1 MAITQKQFY
10 ARTFAFLAAA
20 LLLLLTIVGGS
31 LYLTRLTQQN
41 FDKVVMTRSVRSAA
55 ADLLSRIIDAETGQ
69 RGYLLTRDQRY
80 LEPYREQVGAIAPR
94 VEQLQVAMDQMMGG
108 RVDLSELSQRV
119 TAKTAELDSTV
130 SLALDGQY
138 DAAVAEVAG
147 GAGLALMDEI
157 RSQLG
162 TILDQTEAQL
172 RAGIERQESIGST
185 LRHVTVV
192 GALAIILMAAAAAWT
207 ILRYTREV
215 AEARAEIESANV
227 ALEARVEERT
237 TDLIKANEEIQRF
250 AYIVTHDL
258 RAPLVNIMGF
268 TSELE
273 ATFAPVRDYMA
284 SLPPGEDTLR
294 RQAEEAIEQEVPEAI
309 SFIRSSTRK
318 MDALINAILKIS
330 REGRRSLKP
339 ERVDLRAL
347 VETATNSVHHQGA
360 ENEGEIETDVKAKSI
375 VTDRLSLDQ
384 ILGNLLDNAIKYRE
398 PSRPL
403 RISVRTRNDSYG
415 RVVIEVEDNGRGISP
430 ADNER
435 VFELFRRSGKQ
446 DTAGEGIGLAHVRTL
461 ARNLGGD
468 IGLKSELG
476 TGSTFTLVLP
486 ANLSNV
492 KRSMES

>member
-20 LLLLLTIVGGS
+20 LLLLLAIVGGS
-31 LYLTRLTQQN
+31 LYLTRQTQEN

-55 ADLLSRIIDAETGQ
+55 ADLLARVTDAETGQ

-80 LEPYREQVGAIAPR
+80 LEPYRQQIGSIASR
-94 VEQLQVAMDQMMGG
+94 VERLQEALDQLMGG
-108 RVDLSELSQRV
+108 RVDLSELRQRV

-130 SLALDGQY
+130 SLALGGQY
-138 DAAVAEVAG
+138 DEAVAEVAG
-147 GAGLALMDEI
+147 GTGFSLMEEI
-157 RSQLG
+157 RQQLG
-162 TILDQTEAQL
+162 MILDQAETQL
-172 RAGIERQESIGST
+172 RAGIERQENIGST
-185 LRHVTVV
+185 LRHVTVI

-215 AEARAEIESANV
+215 AEARAEIEAANA

-284 SLPPGEDTLR
+284 SLPPGEDALR
-294 RQAEEAIEQEVPEAI
+294 RQAEEAIDQEVPEAI

-318 MDALINAILKIS
+318 MDGLINAILKIS

-339 ERVDLRAL
+339 EKVDLRAL
-347 VETATNSVHHQGA
+347 IETATNAVHHQGA
-360 ENEGEIETDVKAKSI
+360 ENDGEIETDVKATSI

-384 ILGNLLDNAIKYRE
+384 MLGNLLDNAIKYRE

-403 RISVRTRNDSYG
+403 RIMVRTRKDSFG
-415 RVVIEVEDNGRGISP
+415 RIVIEVEDNGRGISP

-476 TGSTFTLVLP
+476 TGSTFTIVLP

-492 KRSMES
+492 KRSMKS

>member
-1 MAITQKQFY
+1 
-10 ARTFAFLAAA
+10 
-20 LLLLLTIVGGS
+20 
-31 LYLTRLTQQN
+31 
-41 FDKVVMTRSVRSAA
+41 
-55 ADLLSRIIDAETGQ
+55 
-69 RGYLLTRDQRY
+69 
-80 LEPYREQVGAIAPR
+80 
-94 VEQLQVAMDQMMGG
+94 
-108 RVDLSELSQRV
+108 
-119 TAKTAELDSTV
+119 
-130 SLALDGQY
+130 
-138 DAAVAEVAG
+138 
-147 GAGLALMDEI
+147 
-157 RSQLG
+157 
-162 TILDQTEAQL
+162 
-172 RAGIERQESIGST
+172 
-185 LRHVTVV
+185 
-192 GALAIILMAAAAAWT
+192 
-207 ILRYTREV
+207 
-215 AEARAEIESANV
+215 
-227 ALEARVEERT
+227 
-237 TDLIKANEEIQRF
+237 
-250 AYIVTHDL
+250 
-258 RAPLVNIMGF
+258 MGF

-318 MDALINAILKIS
+318 MDGLINAILKIS

-347 VETATNSVHHQGA
+347 VETATNAVHHQSA
-360 ENEGEIETDVKAKSI
+360 ENDGEIETDVKAKSI